1 LERIWRRPCYV
12 KRGNTPR
19 ANSRDPPASVF
30 ANVFFP
36 QDANAKAIEKRRMEI
51 FKRDLIFDLF

>member
-1 LERIWRRPCYV
+1 M
-12 KRGNTPR
+12 T
-19 ANSRDPPASVF
+19 ASSNSILMGSF
-30 ANVFFP
+30 FEIVFFP